1 MTPWTVAHP
10 VPLSMEYS
18 RQEYWGGLPFPP
30 RGLPNPGMEPVSP
43 VCPALQVDSLK
54 LSRQGSPKPSIVPRT
69 RLLVSFLFFCFC
81 SFHFLPLSFCHCCSL
96 LCVLIFVNIVS
107 GIRLLLN
114 LNLNKYLMCCFSLS
128 FMNCVSFLPHQPT
141 GKGKWE
147 RWSLSCLLEEER
159 GVVENKWASPTPRL
173 RAFIRYTNCII

>member
-1 MTPWTVAHP
+1 MCERESLSRVQLFVTPWTVAHP
-10 VPLSMEYS
+10 APLSMECS

-30 RGLPNPGMEPVSP
+30 RGLPNPGMEPASL

-69 RLLVSFLFFCFC
+69 RLSVSFLFSFCFC

-107 GIRLLLN
+107 EIRLLLN
-114 LNLNKYLMCCFSLS
+114 LNLNKYLIPLPAVSLA
-128 FMNCVSFLPHQPT
+128 V
-141 GKGKWE
+141 
-147 RWSLSCLLEEER
+147 
-159 GVVENKWASPTPRL
+159 
-173 RAFIRYTNCII
+173 Y